1 MRPNVKPYVMIE
13 TAKRIFGRDKAAF
26 AEPDRFDVV
35 RVDFD
40 QPVSQAL
47 RFDRNGE
54 DFTVGFWS
62 DETQTFTLSRS

>member
-1 MRPNVKPYVMIE
+1 MRPNIKPYVMIE

-26 AEPDRFDVV
+26 VEPDRFDVV

-47 RFDRNGE
+47 KFDRDG

-62 DETQTFTLSRS
+62 DVTQAFTLSR